1 MTQGHFY
8 LRSEVRLE
16 TKGKEPMKK
25 SEANKLEKKKSLM
38 DVAYELFTTKGINDT
53 YISEITKK
61 AGVAKGTFYLYFSDK
76 YHLKHLIILNKSN
89 LVLKE
94 AIEASNKKCFDDLSD
109 ELIFFIDHIINYL
122 KGDKK
127 LLKLIYKNLAWGL
140 YKKALLNE
148 NEYKEMNDIYFHF
161 VKKLKQ
167 KQNITM
173 DAEKLLFLIIELVG
187 GVCYSSIILEEPAP
201 IESMKPILFESIKKL
216 LN

>member
-1 MTQGHFY
+1 M
-8 LRSEVRLE
+8 RLE

-25 SEANKLEKKKSLM
+25 SEANKLEKKKNLM

-61 AGVAKGTFYLYFSDK
+61 AGVAKGTFYLYFNDK
-76 YHLKHLIILNKSN
+76 YHLKHLIILNKSS

-94 AIEASNKKCFDDLSD
+94 AIEASNKKFFDDLSD
-109 ELIFFIDHIINYL
+109 EVIFFIDYIINYL
-122 KGDKK
+122 KEDKK
-127 LLKLIYKNLAWGL
+127 LLKLIYKNLTWGL
-140 YKKALLNE
+140 YKKALLNG
-148 NEYKEMNDIYFHF
+148 NDYQEMNDIYYHF

-167 KQNITM
+167 KQNITL
-173 DAEKLLFLIIELVG
+173 DAEKLLFLIIELTS

-201 IESMKPILFESIKKL
+201 IEAMKPILFESIKKL

>member
-1 MTQGHFY
+1 M
-8 LRSEVRLE
+8 RLE

-25 SEANKLEKKKSLM
+25 SEANKLEKKKNLM

-61 AGVAKGTFYLYFSDK
+61 AGVAKGTFYLYFNDK
-76 YHLKHLIILNKSN
+76 YHLKHLIILNKSS

-109 ELIFFIDHIINYL
+109 EVIFFIDYIINYL

-127 LLKLIYKNLAWGL
+127 LLKLIYKNLTWGL

-148 NEYKEMNDIYFHF
+148 NEYQEMNDIYFHF

-173 DAEKLLFLIIELVG
+173 DAEKLLFLIIELTG

>member
-1 MTQGHFY
+1 M
-8 LRSEVRLE
+8 RLE

-25 SEANKLEKKKSLM
+25 SEANKLEKKKNLM

-61 AGVAKGTFYLYFSDK
+61 AGVAKGTFYLYFNDK
-76 YHLKHLIILNKSN
+76 YHLKHLIILNKSS

-109 ELIFFIDHIINYL
+109 EVIFFIDYIINYL
-122 KGDKK
+122 KRDKK
-127 LLKLIYKNLAWGL
+127 LLKLIYKNLTWGL

-148 NEYKEMNDIYFHF
+148 NEYQEMNDIYFHF

-173 DAEKLLFLIIELVG
+173 DAEKLLFLIIELTG

>member
-1 MTQGHFY
+1 M
-8 LRSEVRLE
+8 RLE

-25 SEANKLEKKKSLM
+25 SEANKLEKKKNLM

-61 AGVAKGTFYLYFSDK
+61 AGVAKGTFYLYFNDK
-76 YHLKHLIILNKSN
+76 YHLKHLIILNKSS

-94 AIEASNKKCFDDLSD
+94 AIETSNKNCFDDLSD
-109 ELIFFIDHIINYL
+109 EVIFFIDYIINYL
-122 KGDKK
+122 KEDKK
-127 LLKLIYKNLAWGL
+127 LLKLIYKNLTWGL
-140 YKKALLNE
+140 YKKALLDE
-148 NEYKEMNDIYFHF
+148 NEYQEMNEIYFHF

-173 DAEKLLFLIIELVG
+173 DAEKLLFLIIELTR

>member
-1 MTQGHFY
+1 
-8 LRSEVRLE
+8 VRLE

-25 SEANKLEKKKSLM
+25 SEANKLEKKKNLM

-61 AGVAKGTFYLYFSDK
+61 AGVAKGTFYLYFNDK
-76 YHLKHLIILNKSN
+76 YHLKHLIILNKSS
-89 LVLKE
+89 LVLK
-94 AIEASNKKCFDDLSD
+94 LV
-109 ELIFFIDHIINYL
+109 
-122 KGDKK
+122 
-127 LLKLIYKNLAWGL
+127 YKNLTWGL
-140 YKKALLNE
+140 YKKALLDE
-148 NEYKEMNDIYFHF
+148 NEYQEMNEIYYHF
-161 VKKLKQ
+161 VKKLKK

-173 DAEKLLFLIIELVG
+173 DAEKLLFLIIELTG

>member
-1 MTQGHFY
+1 M
-8 LRSEVRLE
+8 RLE

-25 SEANKLEKKKSLM
+25 SEANKLEKKKNLM

-61 AGVAKGTFYLYFSDK
+61 AGVAKGTFYLYFNDK
-76 YHLKHLIILNKSN
+76 YHLKHLIILNKSS

-109 ELIFFIDHIINYL
+109 EVIFFIDYIINYL

-127 LLKLIYKNLAWGL
+127 LLKLIYKNLTWGL
-140 YKKALLNE
+140 YKKALLDE
-148 NEYKEMNDIYFHF
+148 NEYQEMNEIYYHF
-161 VKKLKQ
+161 VKKLKK

-173 DAEKLLFLIIELVG
+173 DAEKLLFLIIELTG

>member
-1 MTQGHFY
+1 M
-8 LRSEVRLE
+8 RLE

-25 SEANKLEKKKSLM
+25 SEANKLEKKKNLM

-61 AGVAKGTFYLYFSDK
+61 AGVAKGTFYLYFNDK
-76 YHLKHLIILNKSN
+76 YHLKHLIILNKSS

-109 ELIFFIDHIINYL
+109 EVIFFIDYTINYL

-127 LLKLIYKNLAWGL
+127 LLKLIYKNLTWGL

-173 DAEKLLFLIIELVG
+173 DAEKLLFLIIELTG

>member
-1 MTQGHFY
+1 
-8 LRSEVRLE
+8 
-16 TKGKEPMKK
+16 
-25 SEANKLEKKKSLM
+25 
-38 DVAYELFTTKGINDT
+38 
-53 YISEITKK
+53 
-61 AGVAKGTFYLYFSDK
+61 
-76 YHLKHLIILNKSN
+76 
-89 LVLKE
+89 VLKE

-109 ELIFFIDHIINYL
+109 EVIFFIDYIINYL

-127 LLKLIYKNLAWGL
+127 LLKLIYKNLTWGL

-148 NEYKEMNDIYFHF
+148 NEYQEMNDIYFHF

-167 KQNITM
+167 KQNIIM
-173 DAEKLLFLIIELVG
+173 DAEKLLFLIIELTG